1 MSLAR
6 PPAPYFSASSITVR
20 NCPLPCIVWLKLNPP
35 IPITG
40 LHPEYIYNRVKAL
53 GNNYNL
59 RVLLV
64 MVDIENHTDPLREL
78 TKTSLV
84 NNLTLILAWTAPE
97 AGRYLESYKSF
108 EHTPPTLIQE
118 KQSNDYASRI
128 VEVLTQI
135 RSVNK
140 VDAVSL
146 VSTFGSVRAAI
157 NASPDEV
164 LMISGWGQ
172 RKVER
177 FEKAVKEGFR
187 VKKATK
193 YTGSSTADGRQRNVT
208 SGNVAAKLGI
218 GSSFLTPKA
227 VVAADPDT
235 IAYSSSRAVPV
246 GWAIEDDEDALTA
259 VAEMEAEEEQRKKG
273 KAVDRLR
280 SVDMGDGGNSD
291 NGVSAGIMDALA
303 KLRD

>member
-1 MSLAR
+1 
-6 PPAPYFSASSITVR
+6 
-20 NCPLPCIVWLKLNPP
+20 
-35 IPITG
+35 
-40 LHPEYIYNRVKAL
+40 
-53 GNNYNL
+53 
-59 RVLLV
+59 
-64 MVDIENHTDPLREL
+64 MVDIDNHTDPLREL

-118 KQSNDYASRI
+118 KQSNDYTSKI

-172 RKVER
+172 RKVEM
-177 FEKAVKEGFR
+177 FEKAVKQGFR

-193 YTGSSTADGRQRNVT
+193 STGTSAAGARRRNTT
-208 SGNVAAKLGI
+208 SANVAAKLGI
-218 GSSFLTPKA
+218 GSSFIPPET
-227 VVAADPDT
+227 VVIADPDT
-235 IAYSSSRAVPV
+235 VAYSGSRSVPIPV
-246 GWAIEDDEDALTA
+246 GWAIEDDEDALIA
-259 VAEMEAEEEQRKKG
+259 VAEMEAEEQRRNKG
-273 KAVDRLR
+273 KGVDRLQP
-280 SVDMGDGGNSD
+280 VDVDGSRGDSD
-291 NGVSAGIMDALA
+291 NGVGASILDALA
-303 KLRD
+303 KLREREQ

>member
-1 MSLAR
+1 
-6 PPAPYFSASSITVR
+6 
-20 NCPLPCIVWLKLNPP
+20 
-35 IPITG
+35 
-40 LHPEYIYNRVKAL
+40 
-53 GNNYNL
+53 
-59 RVLLV
+59 
-64 MVDIENHTDPLREL
+64 MVDIENHADPLREL
-78 TKTSLV
+78 SKTSLV

-108 EHTPPTLIQE
+108 ERTPPTLIQE

-128 VEVLTQI
+128 VEVFTQI

-146 VSTFGSVRAAI
+146 VTTFGSVRAAI

-177 FEKAVKEGFR
+177 FEKAVKDGFR

-193 YTGSSTADGRQRNVT
+193 STGPSTASAAQRRNVT
-208 SGNVAAKLGI
+208 SANVAAKLGI
-218 GSSFLTPKA
+218 GSSFLTPQ
-227 VVAADPDT
+227 AADPD
-235 IAYSSSRAVPV
+235 AVVYSSSRAAPA

-259 VAEMEAEEEQRKKG
+259 VAEMEAAERRNKG
-273 KAVDRLR
+273 KGVDRLQQPVGGR
-280 SVDMGDGGNSD
+280 GDPD
-291 NGVSAGIMDALA
+291 NDVGAGIMDALA
-303 KLRD
+303 KLRERGE

>member
-1 MSLAR
+1 
-6 PPAPYFSASSITVR
+6 
-20 NCPLPCIVWLKLNPP
+20 
-35 IPITG
+35 
-40 LHPEYIYNRVKAL
+40 
-53 GNNYNL
+53 
-59 RVLLV
+59 
-64 MVDIENHTDPLREL
+64 MVDIDNHTDPLREL

-108 EHTPPTLIQE
+108 ERTPPTLIQE
-118 KQSNDYASRI
+118 KQSNDYTSRI

-172 RKVER
+172 RKVEM
-177 FEKAVKEGFR
+177 FEKAVNQGFR

-193 YTGSSTADGRQRNVT
+193 STGSSAAGARRRNTTSAD
-208 SGNVAAKLGI
+208 VAAKLGI
-218 GSSFLTPKA
+218 GSSSFLAPEA
-227 VVAADPDT
+227 VVIADP
-235 IAYSSSRAVPV
+235 YSGSRSVPIPA

-259 VAEMEAEEEQRKKG
+259 VAEMEAEEQRRNKG
-273 KAVDRLR
+273 KGVDRLQPID
-280 SVDMGDGGNSD
+280 VDGSRGDSD
-291 NGVSAGIMDALA
+291 NGVGAGILDALA
-303 KLRD
+303 KLREREQ

>member
-1 MSLAR
+1 
-6 PPAPYFSASSITVR
+6 
-20 NCPLPCIVWLKLNPP
+20 
-35 IPITG
+35 
-40 LHPEYIYNRVKAL
+40 
-53 GNNYNL
+53 
-59 RVLLV
+59 
-64 MVDIENHTDPLREL
+64 MVDIDNHTDPLREL

-118 KQSNDYASRI
+118 KQSNDYTSRI
-128 VEVLTQI
+128 VDVLTQI

-172 RKVER
+172 RKVEM
-177 FEKAVKEGFR
+177 FEKAVNQGFR
-187 VKKATK
+187 VRKATK
-193 YTGSSTADGRQRNVT
+193 STGSSTADARRRNTT
-208 SGNVAAKLGI
+208 SANIAAKLGI
-218 GSSFLTPKA
+218 GSSSFLSPPEA
-227 VVAADPDT
+227 VVIADP
-235 IAYSSSRAVPV
+235 YSGSRSVPIPV

-259 VAEMEAEEEQRKKG
+259 VAEMEAEERRRNKG
-273 KAVDRLR
+273 KGVGGLQPIDVDGSR
-280 SVDMGDGGNSD
+280 GDSD
-291 NGVSAGIMDALA
+291 NGVGASILDALA
-303 KLRD
+303 KLREREQ

>member
-1 MSLAR
+1 M
-6 PPAPYFSASSITVR
+6 
-20 NCPLPCIVWLKLNPP
+20 
-35 IPITG
+35 
-40 LHPEYIYNRVKAL
+40 
-53 GNNYNL
+53 
-59 RVLLV
+59 
-64 MVDIENHTDPLREL
+64 
-78 TKTSLV
+78 V

-108 EHTPPTLIQE
+108 ERTPPTLIQE

-146 VSTFGSVRAAI
+146 VSTFGSVRAAV

-177 FEKAVKEGFR
+177 FEKAVNEGFR

-193 YTGSSTADGRQRNVT
+193 STALSTADAGRRRNVASAT
-208 SGNVAAKLGI
+208 VAAKLGI
-218 GSSFLTPKA
+218 GSSFLTPETL
-227 VVAADPDT
+227 VTVGRDT
-235 IAYSSSRAVPV
+235 VNPSSRAAPV

-259 VAEMEAEEEQRKKG
+259 VAEMEAEEQRRNKGKKG
-273 KAVDRLR
+273 VDRPQQP
-280 SVDMGDGGNSD
+280 VDVGGRED
-291 NGVSAGIMDALA
+291 PGNGVDAGIMDALA
-303 KLRD
+303 KLRERGG

>member
-1 MSLAR
+1 M
-6 PPAPYFSASSITVR
+6 
-20 NCPLPCIVWLKLNPP
+20 
-35 IPITG
+35 
-40 LHPEYIYNRVKAL
+40 
-53 GNNYNL
+53 
-59 RVLLV
+59 
-64 MVDIENHTDPLREL
+64 
-78 TKTSLV
+78 V

-108 EHTPPTLIQE
+108 ERTPPTLIQE

-146 VSTFGSVRAAI
+146 VSTFGSVRAAV

-177 FEKAVKEGFR
+177 FEKAVNEGFR
-187 VKKATK
+187 VKKAT
-193 YTGSSTADGRQRNVT
+193 GSTAPSTADAGRRRNVT
-208 SGNVAAKLGI
+208 SPTVAAKLGI
-218 GSSFLTPKA
+218 GSSFLTPETLDRDT
-227 VVAADPDT
+227 VNPNSMAA
-235 IAYSSSRAVPV
+235 PV

-259 VAEMEAEEEQRKKG
+259 VAEMEAEEQRRNKGKKG
-273 KAVDRLR
+273 VDRLQQP
-280 SVDMGDGGNSD
+280 VDVGGREDPD
-291 NGVSAGIMDALA
+291 NGVGAGIMDALT
-303 KLRD
+303 KLREREG

>member
-1 MSLAR
+1 
-6 PPAPYFSASSITVR
+6 
-20 NCPLPCIVWLKLNPP
+20 
-35 IPITG
+35 
-40 LHPEYIYNRVKAL
+40 
-53 GNNYNL
+53 
-59 RVLLV
+59 

-78 TKTSLV
+78 SKTSLI

-97 AGRYLESYKSF
+97 AGRYLESYRSF

-118 KQSNDYASRI
+118 KQSNDYTSRM

-157 NASPDEV
+157 NASPDEI

-177 FEKAVKEGFR
+177 FEKAVREGFR

-193 YTGSSTADGRQRNVT
+193 ATSSSATSVRRQKTT
-208 SGNVAAKLGI
+208 SANVAAKLGI
-218 GSSFLTPKA
+218 GSSSFTPGDVTA
-227 VVAADPDT
+227 TTNIYVQPSLRAAP
-235 IAYSSSRAVPV
+235 SSWIV
-246 GWAIEDDEDALTA
+246 EDDEDALIA
-259 VAEMEAEEEQRKKG
+259 VAEMEAEEEQKRNKG
-273 KAVDRLR
+273 KEVNRPQLVDASGSRN
-280 SVDMGDGGNSD
+280 DPDA
-291 NGVSAGIMDALA
+291 GVSANIMDALA
-303 KLRD
+303 KLRERGG